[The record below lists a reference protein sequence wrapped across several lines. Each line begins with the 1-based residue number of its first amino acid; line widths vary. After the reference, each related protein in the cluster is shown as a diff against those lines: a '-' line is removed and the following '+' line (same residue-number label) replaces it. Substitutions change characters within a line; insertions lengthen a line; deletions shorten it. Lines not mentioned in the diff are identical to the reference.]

1 MKCQTGQRTLRQCV
15 ATLRLPPTLDA
26 GDFGQTSHLSATQ
39 HRKLRTGRS
48 VWQGIAVPRIPARSL
63 SRDLACDV
71 VVIGA
76 GISGALIAER
86 LTEDG
91 LDVVI
96 IDRRKPLAG
105 STTASTAL
113 LQYELDIP
121 LYRLARR
128 IGLARAERLWR
139 RSKLALDALDE
150 RLHRLGLDDDCSHRS
165 SLYLQGDVL
174 DAAGLREEAK
184 ARRRAGFE
192 VSFLDRSDVQHTYG
206 IEGRAALL
214 SHGGMAAD
222 PRKLAAGFLRIAL
235 ARGARLYAPVE
246 ATGIDPLVSGAVVHT
261 TEGPSLR
268 TRAVVFATGYEMP
281 KGVPRMGHRVTS
293 TWALATRPQPRAA
306 WRDEV
311 MISEASDP
319 YLYLRVGP
327 QGRILCGGE
336 DEASID
342 QETRDAL
349 IPQKIAALQE
359 KLVRLLPQVRPE
371 ADYAW
376 AGSFGASPTGSPS
389 IGAVPG
395 MSNCFAA
402 LGYGGNGITFSML
415 SAQVLSAAIG
425 GGHDPD
431 ADLFSFRRK
440 F

>member
-1 MKCQTGQRTLRQCV
+1 
-15 ATLRLPPTLDA
+15 
-26 GDFGQTSHLSATQ
+26 LSATQ
-39 HRKLRTGRS
+39 HRKLRTGRT
-48 VWQGIAVPRIPARSL
+48 VWQSIPVARVPERRL
-63 SRDLACDV
+63 RRDLACDV

-91 LDVVI
+91 LDVVMV
-96 IDRRKPLAG
+96 DRRGPLAG

-113 LQYELDIP
+113 LQYELDVP
-121 LYRLARR
+121 LCRLARR

-150 RLHRLGLDDDCSHRS
+150 RLHRLGLDADCVHRS

-174 DAAGLREEAK
+174 DVEGLREEAS
-184 ARRRAGFE
+184 ARRHAGFE
-192 VSFLDRSDVQHTYG
+192 VSFLTRGQVRDAYG
-206 IEGRAALL
+206 IKGCAALL

-222 PRKLAAGFLRIAL
+222 PRKLASGFLRAAL

-261 TEGPSLR
+261 AEGPSLR
-268 TRAVVFATGYEMP
+268 ARAVVFATGYEMP

-306 WRDEV
+306 WCDEV
-311 MISEASDP
+311 LISEASDP

-336 DEASID
+336 DEAFID

-395 MSNCFAA
+395 MRNCFAA

-425 GGHDPD
+425 GRDDPD

>member
-1 MKCQTGQRTLRQCV
+1 MGQTGQRTGRQRV
-15 ATLRLPPTLDA
+15 ATLRLPQTLDA
-26 GDFGQTSHLSATQ
+26 GEFGSPLSATR
-39 HRKLRTGRS
+39 HRKLRTGRT
-48 VWQGIAVPRIPARSL
+48 VWQSIAIAGLPERRL
-63 SRDLACDV
+63 RRDLCCDV

-96 IDRRKPLAG
+96 IDRRGALAG

-113 LQYELDIP
+113 LQYELDAP
-121 LYRLARR
+121 LSRLAPR
-128 IGLARAERLWR
+128 IGLARAERIWR

-150 RLHRLGLDDDCSHRS
+150 RLHRLGVGADCVHRS

-174 DAAGLREEAK
+174 DVEGLREEAR
-184 ARRRAGFE
+184 ARRLAGFE
-192 VSFLDRSDVQHTYG
+192 VSFLNRGDVRRTYG
-206 IEGRAALL
+206 IAGRAALL
-214 SHGGMAAD
+214 GHGGMAAD
-222 PRKLAAGFLRIAL
+222 PRKLASGFLRAAL

-246 ATGIDPLVSGAVVHT
+246 ATGIDSLVSGAVVQT
-261 TEGPSLR
+261 AAGPSLR
-268 TRAVVFATGYEMP
+268 ASAVVFATGYEMP

-319 YLYLRVGP
+319 YLYLRIGP

-395 MSNCFAA
+395 MRNCFAA

-425 GGHDPD
+425 GRDDPD
-431 ADLFSFRRK
+431 ADLFSFRRN